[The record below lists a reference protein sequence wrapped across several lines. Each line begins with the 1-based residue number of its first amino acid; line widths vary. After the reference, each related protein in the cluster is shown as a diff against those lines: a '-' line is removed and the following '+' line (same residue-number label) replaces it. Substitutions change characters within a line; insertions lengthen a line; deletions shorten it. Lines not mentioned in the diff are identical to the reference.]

1 MKISAKASCRTGDKA
16 QSRESGGRRSSP
28 AVLVPANFPEA
39 PWRRI
44 ANDNRARIATLP
56 VLRNEGSDR
65 RESKDLSFPFRSFRR
80 NRRLPQILIAN
91 PELEFHLTGC
101 RTNHIKFSNRK
112 FIAFFRSIPQSVPL
126 TACSSTWVALIYGG
140 AIRIPRNT
148 LKRCGIKISNRR

>member
-1 MKISAKASCRTGDKA
+1 MKISAKASCRTGHKA
-16 QSRESGGRRSSP
+16 RSRESGGRRSSP
-28 AVLVPANFPEA
+28 TVLVPANFPEA

-44 ANDNRARIATLP
+44 ANDNQARIVILP

-65 RESKDLSFPFRSFRR
+65 RESEDLSSSIPHYEQLST
-80 NRRLPQILIAN
+80 ILIAN

-112 FIAFFRSIPQSVPL
+112 FLAFSSPIPHSVPL
-126 TACSSTWVALIYGG
+126 PACSSTQVVLIYGG